1 LLSKKTPDF
10 KKLNSYPL
18 NISQNSPSVVSSDPV
33 PAYAYFSYEDALSLR
48 AMALQAGLDVPSY
61 LLAPEIAT
69 LLRYLPD
76 LHQQLLIDT
85 LWNTGARIN
94 EALALTPASFVL
106 DGARPFVVLKT
117 LKQRQRGKGRPG
129 KDEQVKRA
137 VPLTDPLYVRKLREY
152 LATFRIARH
161 QLIWPL
167 KSDTT
172 PRNWINAAVE
182 RSKSDG
188 VTFSINP
195 ITSHTFRHSFCM
207 HLIQCAVPLKVVQA
221 YAGHSRLESTE
232 RYTRVF
238 ALDVGRQYGVRF
250 SVPEL
255 GRPE

>member
-1 LLSKKTPDF
+1 MTPDF
-10 KKLNSYPL
+10 KKLNTYPL

-106 DGARPFVVLKT
+106 EGARPFVVLKT

-152 LATFRIARH
+152 LATFRVARH

-182 RSKSDG
+182 RAKSDK
-188 VTFSINP
+188 VTFSISP

>member
-1 LLSKKTPDF
+1 
-10 KKLNSYPL
+10 LNSYPQ
-18 NISQNSPSVVSSDPV
+18 NISQNSHSVVTPGPA
-33 PAYAYFSYEDALSLR
+33 PAYAYFSYDDALSLR

-85 LWNTGARIN
+85 LWNTGCRIN
-94 EALALTPASFVL
+94 EALALTPASFML

-129 KDEQVKRA
+129 KDEAVKRA
-137 VPLTDPLYVRKLREY
+137 VPLTDPQYVRKLREY
-152 LATFRIARH
+152 LATFRVARQ

-172 PRNWINAAVE
+172 PRNWINAAVARAE
-182 RSKSDG
+182 RDM
-188 VTFSINP
+188 VTFSISP
-195 ITSHTFRHSFCM
+195 ITPHTFRHSFCM

-238 ALDVGRQYGVRF
+238 ALDVGRQFGVRF
-250 SVPEL
+250 SVPEI
-255 GRPE
+255 GHSE

>member
-1 LLSKKTPDF
+1 MTPDF
-10 KKLNSYPL
+10 KKLNTYPL
-18 NISQNSPSVVSSDPV
+18 NISQNSRSVVSSDPV

-48 AMALQAGLDVPSY
+48 AMALHAGLDVPSY

-152 LATFRIARH
+152 LATFRVARH

-182 RSKSDG
+182 RAKSDK
-188 VTFSINP
+188 VTFSISH